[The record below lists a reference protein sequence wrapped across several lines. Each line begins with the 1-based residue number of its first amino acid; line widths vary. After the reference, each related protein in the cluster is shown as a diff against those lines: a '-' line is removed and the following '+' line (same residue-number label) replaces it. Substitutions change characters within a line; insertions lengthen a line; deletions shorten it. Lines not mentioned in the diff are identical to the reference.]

1 MEGNMKA
8 FSFDSVLLDK
18 IKTPSL
24 VAKTSFAT
32 LPQVV
37 KLVDTFKTKALKEN
51 QTFYRNILESDSEVT
66 ARKAYDQFFGTLTR
80 LNAFYTAK
88 YVDVLDENLKQ
99 LKNEGDSRLINV
111 VNDYLKD
118 FNGNDILMEREMTQF
133 VLDDEIPCSKNILTS
148 ILHFFGDNFYELSEE
163 DARKLLEIT
172 TNNQSKII
180 KRAKAEIIDADPD
193 DIEVKDLSRTPDI
206 FVGNTS
212 TVSFHKEDINKCI
225 EIVKSVRDDLEANL
239 ENARLINK
247 EYKKLL
253 NKVIQ
258 YRNSTKIRVNSDD
271 YIRKIERI
279 IISMISEIWTYH
291 LTVYAI
297 KAQYICNNYYQA
309 KGILARISMMANEE
323 FVDDTV
329 ESVAVESTKF
339 LKEEA
344 FKFTKLTDAEIL
356 MNHITDMKH
365 NDLIMDCCIKEAMI
379 LAEGVDVENRLAALH
394 EGAWDKVKEFFNK
407 IKEFVM
413 NLFDKVANWFD
424 KFFKS
429 NKEYIEKYK
438 DQIDKQT
445 AGFTTVNMPN
455 YKDGLARIQENI
467 TPQFDAVIN
476 SATGMGDKDE
486 DVDTAINN
494 FRRTLIKDYKDNDEW
509 KESCNDYFKGGKD
522 SDKDYSANEINIR
535 YLADRVLEI
544 PKIVDGLKKDKTT
557 AEQLFKSLESAIAKA
572 AAQDNQN
579 VKANANKVQ
588 TDAKGTENK
597 AIGSTTNTPSSLG
610 TGNNNAGSGPKV
622 GGGTTN
628 TAESILY
635 LYGDVFTELEIV
647 QSNTTTSNG
656 NNGSNITSAGN
667 ATIDKVK
674 DGSVGPK
681 VAAKAQKLC
690 NKIASTYSTYYQCKY
705 QMAEKIMS
713 DYMKIIKVHVSA
725 YVNANNDA
733 EKAQENS

>member
-193 DIEVKDLSRTPDI
+193 DIEVKDLSKTPDI
-206 FVGNTS
+206 FVGSTS

-225 EIVKSVRDDLEANL
+225 ETVKSVRDDLEANL
-239 ENARLINK
+239 DNARLINK

-309 KGILARISMMANEE
+309 KGVLARIAMMANQE

-329 ESVAVESTKF
+329 EAVAVESAKF

-379 LAEGVDVENRLAALH
+379 LAEGVDVENRLTALH

-413 NLFDKVANWFD
+413 NLFDKVSNWFD

-438 DQIDKQT
+438 DQISKPT

-455 YKDGLARIQENI
+455 YKEGLNRIQNPPNI
-467 TPQFDAVIN
+467 QFDAVITTATKMEEN
-476 SATGMGDKDE
+476 S
-486 DVDTAINN
+486 DVDQVINN
-494 FRRTLIKDYKDNDEW
+494 FRKGIIPDYKDTDEW
-509 KESCNDYFKGGKD
+509 KETCNEYFQGGKD
-522 SDKDYSANEINIR
+522 SDKDYSANEISVSA
-535 YLADRVLEI
+535 LAEQVLAI
-544 PKIVDGLKKDKTT
+544 PKIVENIKKDKATSDK
-557 AEQLFKSLESAIAKA
+557 LFKSLDSAINKA
-572 AAQDNQN
+572 ASQQPASTNNTQS
-579 VKANANKVQ
+579 Q
-588 TDAKGTENK
+588 TTTNT
-597 AIGSTTNTPSSLG
+597 STTNT
-610 TGNNNAGSGPKV
+610 
-622 GGGTTN
+622 TTN
-628 TAESILY
+628 TGTPSTTSGQEVNKSSAYY
-635 LYGDVFTELEIV
+635 LYGTVFSEFELDKT
-647 QSNTTTSNG
+647 NAPAPGTT
-656 NNGSNITSAGN
+656 GSNSAAITAAGN
-667 ATIDKVK
+667 KTIDNVK
-674 DGSVGPK
+674 NGGVDSKTAVN
-681 VAAKAQKLC
+681 AQKIV
-690 NKIASTYSTYYQCKY
+690 NRIASTYSTYLQCKY
-705 QMAEKIMS
+705 QTAEKIMS
-713 DYMKIIKVHVSA
+713 DYMKIIKAHVSA

>member
-88 YVDVLDENLKQ
+88 YVDVLDENIKRLN
-99 LKNEGDSRLINV
+99 NEGDSRLINV
-111 VNDYLKD
+111 VNEYLKD
-118 FNGNDILMEREMTQF
+118 FNNNDILMEREMTQF

-239 ENARLINK
+239 DNARLINK

-309 KGILARISMMANEE
+309 KGVLARISMMANEE

-329 ESVAVESTKF
+329 EAVAVESTKF

-407 IKEFVM
+407 IKTFVM
-413 NLFDKVANWFD
+413 ALFDKVSNWFD

-429 NKEYIEKYK
+429 NKDYIEKYK
-438 DQIDKQT
+438 DQIDKPT

-455 YKDGLARIQENI
+455 YKEGLNRIQAAPNINFNGVISTANGMPENA
-467 TPQFDAVIN
+467 DVDKVIN
-476 SATGMGDKDE
+476 DFRKTI
-486 DVDTAINN
+486 INE
-494 FRRTLIKDYKDNDEW
+494 YKDDDDW
-509 KESCNDYFKGGKD
+509 KETCNNYFKGGKD
-522 SDKDYSANEINIR
+522 SDKDYSANEISIR
-535 YLADRVLEI
+535 ELANQVLNI
-544 PKIVDGLKKDKTT
+544 PKIVDNLKKDKSTSD
-557 AEQLFKSLESAIAKA
+557 QMFKSLESAINKA
-572 AAQDNQN
+572 ASQQPA
-579 VKANANKVQ
+579 A
-588 TDAKGTENK
+588 
-597 AIGSTTNTPSSLG
+597 STTNTDS
-610 TGNNNAGSGPKV
+610 
-622 GGGTTN
+622 TN
-628 TAESILY
+628 TESTY
-635 LYGDVFTELEIV
+635 LYGDVFSEIEI
-647 QSNTTTSNG
+647 NKTNAPTPGAT
-656 NNGSNITSAGN
+656 GSNSSTITNSGN
-667 ATIDKVK
+667 ETIDKVK
-674 DGSVGPK
+674 NGDVDSKTV
-681 VAAKAQKLC
+681 VNAQKIV
-690 NKIASTYSTYYQCKY
+690 NRIASTYSTYLQCKY

-713 DYMKIIKVHVSA
+713 DYMKIIKAHVSA
-725 YVNANNDA
+725 YVNANNDS
-733 EKAQENS
+733 EKAQQSN

>member
-80 LNAFYTAK
+80 LNTFYTAK
-88 YVDVLDENLKQ
+88 YVDVLDDNLKR
-99 LKNEGDSRLINV
+99 LNNEGDSRLINV
-111 VNDYLKD
+111 VNEYLKD
-118 FNGNDILMEREMTQF
+118 FNNNDILMEREMTQF
-133 VLDDEIPCSKNILTS
+133 ILDDEIPCSKNILTS

-206 FVGNTS
+206 FVGET
-212 TVSFHKEDINKCI
+212 TTKSFHKECVGKCI

-239 ENARLINK
+239 DNARLINK

-309 KGILARISMMANEE
+309 KGVLARISMMANEE
-323 FVDDTV
+323 FVDDTI
-329 ESVAVESTKF
+329 EAVAVESTKF

-379 LAEGVDVENRLAALH
+379 LAEGVDVEARLTALH

-407 IKEFVM
+407 IKTFVM
-413 NLFDKVANWFD
+413 ALFDKVSNWFD

-429 NKEYIEKYK
+429 NKDYIEKYK
-438 DQIDKQT
+438 DQIDKPT

-455 YKDGLARIQENI
+455 YKEGLNRIQAAPNINFNGVISTANGMPENA
-467 TPQFDAVIN
+467 DVDKVIN
-476 SATGMGDKDE
+476 DFRKTI
-486 DVDTAINN
+486 INE
-494 FRRTLIKDYKDNDEW
+494 YKDDDDW
-509 KESCNDYFKGGKD
+509 KETCNNYFKGGKD
-522 SDKDYSANEINIR
+522 SDKDYSANEISIR
-535 YLADRVLEI
+535 ELANQVLNI
-544 PKIVDGLKKDKTT
+544 PKIVDNIKKDKSTSD
-557 AEQLFKSLESAIAKA
+557 QMFKSLESTINKA
-572 AAQDNQN
+572 ASQQPA
-579 VKANANKVQ
+579 
-588 TDAKGTENK
+588 
-597 AIGSTTNTPSSLG
+597 STPADSSNTSSTPSAPASTPAAPAAAPAQG
-610 TGNNNAGSGPKV
+610 AQHNST
-622 GGGTTN
+622 
-628 TAESILY
+628 Y
-635 LYGDVFTELEIV
+635 LYGDVFSEIEINKT
-647 QSNTTTSNG
+647 NTPAAGAT
-656 NNGSNITSAGN
+656 GSNSASITASGN
-667 ATIDKVK
+667 QTIDNVK
-674 DGSVGPK
+674 NGGVD
-681 VAAKAQKLC
+681 AKTAVNAQKIV
-690 NKIASTYSTYYQCKY
+690 NRIASTYSTYLQCKY

-713 DYMKIIKVHVSA
+713 DYMKIIKAHVSA
-725 YVNANNDA
+725 YVNANNNS
-733 EKAQENS
+733 EKAQQSN

>member
-88 YVDVLDENLKQ
+88 YVDVLDENIKRLN
-99 LKNEGDSRLINV
+99 NEGDSRLINV
-111 VNDYLKD
+111 VNEYLKD
-118 FNGNDILMEREMTQF
+118 FNNNDILMEREMTQF
-133 VLDDEIPCSKNILTS
+133 ILDDEIPCSKNILTS
-148 ILHFFGDNFYELSEE
+148 ILYFFGDNFYELSEE

-206 FVGNTS
+206 FVGET
-212 TVSFHKEDINKCI
+212 TTKSFHKECVGKCI
-225 EIVKSVRDDLEANL
+225 EIVRSVRDDLEANL
-239 ENARLINK
+239 DNARLINK

-309 KGILARISMMANEE
+309 KGVLARISMMANEE

-329 ESVAVESTKF
+329 EAVAVESTKF

-379 LAEGVDVENRLAALH
+379 LAEGVDVENRLMAVH

-407 IKEFVM
+407 IKTFVM
-413 NLFDKVANWFD
+413 NLFTKVENWFD

-438 DQIDKQT
+438 DQINKPT
-445 AGFTTVNMPN
+445 AGFTTVNMAN
-455 YKDGLARIQENI
+455 YKDGLVRIQ
-467 TPQFDAVIN
+467 TPKVPNFSAVISDN
-476 SATGMGDKDE
+476 VLNAGE
-486 DVDTAINN
+486 DNAALEKVIDDFRKTLVD
-494 FRRTLIKDYKDNDEW
+494 DYKPGDEW
-509 KESCNDYFKGGKD
+509 KEACNNFFKGGKD
-522 SDKDYSANEINIR
+522 SERDYSTNEINIVD
-535 YLADRVLEI
+535 LSNKVLEI
-544 PKIVDGLKKDKTT
+544 PKIVDGIKKDKATSD
-557 AEQLFKSLESAIAKA
+557 QLYKSLEAAINRLANAAPKTESAYLYNDNAFTEDTGA
-572 AAQDNQN
+572 VLNTTGNTAPGTTAAQSANSADITKAGNDAIKTVN
-579 VKANANKVQ
+579 DKANADKP
-588 TDAKGTENK
+588 DNK
-597 AIGSTTNTPSSLG
+597 AG
-610 TGNNNAGSGPKV
+610 
-622 GGGTTN
+622 
-628 TAESILY
+628 
-635 LYGDVFTELEIV
+635 V
-647 QSNTTTSNG
+647 Q
-656 NNGSNITSAGN
+656 
-667 ATIDKVK
+667 
-674 DGSVGPK
+674 
-681 VAAKAQKLC
+681 AQKVI
-690 NKIASTYSTYYQCKY
+690 NKMASTMSTYYQCKY

-713 DYMKIIKVHVSA
+713 DYMKIIKAHVSA
-725 YVNANNDA
+725 YVNANNNA
-733 EKAQENS
+733 EKAQQSN

>member
-37 KLVDTFKTKALKEN
+37 RLVDTFKTKALKEN

-88 YVDVLDENLKQ
+88 YVDVLDDNLKR
-99 LKNEGDSRLINV
+99 LNNEGDSRLINV
-111 VNDYLKD
+111 VNEYLKD
-118 FNGNDILMEREMTQF
+118 FNNNDILVEREMTQF
-133 VLDDEIPCSKNILTS
+133 ILDDEIPCSKNILTS

-206 FVGNTS
+206 FVGET
-212 TVSFHKEDINKCI
+212 TTRSFHKECVGKCI

-239 ENARLINK
+239 DNARLINK

-309 KGILARISMMANEE
+309 KGVLARISMMANEE

-329 ESVAVESTKF
+329 EAVAVESTKF

-379 LAEGVDVENRLAALH
+379 LAEGVDVEARLTAVH

-407 IKEFVM
+407 IKTFVM
-413 NLFDKVANWFD
+413 ALFDKVSNWFD

-429 NKEYIEKYK
+429 NKDYIEKYK
-438 DQIDKQT
+438 DQIDKPT

-455 YKDGLARIQENI
+455 YKEGLNRIQAAPNINFNGVISTANGMPENA
-467 TPQFDAVIN
+467 DVDKVIN
-476 SATGMGDKDE
+476 DFRKTI
-486 DVDTAINN
+486 INE
-494 FRRTLIKDYKDNDEW
+494 YKDDDDW
-509 KESCNDYFKGGKD
+509 KETCNNYFKGGKD
-522 SDKDYSANEINIR
+522 SDKDYSANEISIR
-535 YLADRVLEI
+535 ELANQVLNI
-544 PKIVDGLKKDKTT
+544 PKIVDNIKKDKSTSD
-557 AEQLFKSLESAIAKA
+557 QMFKSLESAINKA
-572 AAQDNQN
+572 ASQQPASTPADSSN
-579 VKANANKVQ
+579 
-588 TDAKGTENK
+588 TS
-597 AIGSTTNTPSSLG
+597 STTSTPASTPAAPAAAPAQGAQHNS
-610 TGNNNAGSGPKV
+610 T
-622 GGGTTN
+622 
-628 TAESILY
+628 Y
-635 LYGDVFTELEIV
+635 LYGDVFSEFELN
-647 QSNTTTSNG
+647 QTNAPAPGAT
-656 NNGSNITSAGN
+656 GSNSASITASGN
-667 ATIDKVK
+667 QTIDNVK
-674 DGSVGPK
+674 NGGVD
-681 VAAKAQKLC
+681 AKTAVNAQKIV
-690 NKIASTYSTYYQCKY
+690 NRIASTYSTYMQCKY

-713 DYMKIIKVHVSA
+713 DYMKIIKAHVSA
-725 YVNANNDA
+725 YVNANNDS
-733 EKAQENS
+733 EKAQQAN

>member
-88 YVDVLDENLKQ
+88 YVDVLDDNLKR
-99 LKNEGDSRLINV
+99 LNNEGDSRLIHV
-111 VNDYLKD
+111 VNEYLKD
-118 FNGNDILMEREMTQF
+118 FNNNDILMEREMTQF

-206 FVGNTS
+206 FVGET
-212 TVSFHKEDINKCI
+212 TTKSFHKECVGKCI

-239 ENARLINK
+239 DNARLINK

-309 KGILARISMMANEE
+309 KGVLARISMMANEE
-323 FVDDTV
+323 FVDDTI
-329 ESVAVESTKF
+329 EAVAVESTKF

-379 LAEGVDVENRLAALH
+379 LAEGVDVEARLTAVH

-407 IKEFVM
+407 IKTFVM
-413 NLFDKVANWFD
+413 ALFDKVSNWFD

-429 NKEYIEKYK
+429 NKDYIEKYK
-438 DQIDKQT
+438 DQIDKPT

-455 YKDGLARIQENI
+455 YKEGLNRIQAAPNINFNGVISTANGMPENA
-467 TPQFDAVIN
+467 DVDKVIN
-476 SATGMGDKDE
+476 DFRKTI
-486 DVDTAINN
+486 INE
-494 FRRTLIKDYKDNDEW
+494 YKDDDDW
-509 KESCNDYFKGGKD
+509 KETCNNYFKGGKD
-522 SDKDYSANEINIR
+522 SDKDYSANEISIR
-535 YLADRVLEI
+535 ELANQVLNI
-544 PKIVDGLKKDKTT
+544 PKIVDNIKKDKSTSD
-557 AEQLFKSLESAIAKA
+557 QMFKSLESAINKA
-572 AAQDNQN
+572 ASQQPA
-579 VKANANKVQ
+579 
-588 TDAKGTENK
+588 
-597 AIGSTTNTPSSLG
+597 STPADSSNTSSTPSAPASTPAAPAAAPAQG
-610 TGNNNAGSGPKV
+610 TQHNS
-622 GGGTTN
+622 T
-628 TAESILY
+628 Y
-635 LYGDVFTELEIV
+635 LYGDVFSEIEI
-647 QSNTTTSNG
+647 NKTNAPAAGAT
-656 NNGSNITSAGN
+656 GSNSASITASGN
-667 ATIDKVK
+667 QTIDNVK
-674 DGSVGPK
+674 NGGVD
-681 VAAKAQKLC
+681 AKTAVNAQKIV
-690 NKIASTYSTYYQCKY
+690 NRIASTYSTYMQCKY

-713 DYMKIIKVHVSA
+713 DYMKIIKAHVSA
-725 YVNANNDA
+725 YVNANNDS
-733 EKAQENS
+733 EKAQQAN

>member
-37 KLVDTFKTKALKEN
+37 RLVDTFKTKALKEN

-88 YVDVLDENLKQ
+88 YVDVLDDNLKR
-99 LKNEGDSRLINV
+99 LNNEGDSRLINV
-111 VNDYLKD
+111 VNEYLKD
-118 FNGNDILMEREMTQF
+118 FNNNDILMEREMTEF
-133 VLDDEIPCSKNILTS
+133 IFDDEIPCSKNILTS

-206 FVGNTS
+206 FVGET
-212 TVSFHKEDINKCI
+212 TTKSFHKECVGKCI

-239 ENARLINK
+239 DNARLINK

-309 KGILARISMMANEE
+309 KGVLARISMMANEE

-329 ESVAVESTKF
+329 EAVAVESTKF
-339 LKEEA
+339 LKEES

-407 IKEFVM
+407 IKTFVM
-413 NLFDKVANWFD
+413 NLFDKVSNWFD

-438 DQIDKQT
+438 DQISKPT

-455 YKDGLARIQENI
+455 YKEGLNRIQTPPNI
-467 TPQFDAVIN
+467 QFDAVIN
-476 SATGMGDKDE
+476 TATKME
-486 DVDTAINN
+486 ENSDVDQVINN
-494 FRRTLIKDYKDNDEW
+494 FRKGIISDYKDTDEW
-509 KESCNDYFKGGKD
+509 KETCNDYFQGGKD
-522 SDKDYSANEINIR
+522 SDKDYSANEISVSA
-535 YLADRVLEI
+535 LAEQVLAI
-544 PKIVDGLKKDKTT
+544 PKIVDNIKKDKATSDK
-557 AEQLFKSLESAIAKA
+557 LFKSLDSAINKA
-572 AAQDNQN
+572 ASQQPASTNNTQSQ
-579 VKANANKVQ
+579 A
-588 TDAKGTENK
+588 AKPATTTP
-597 AIGSTTNTPSSLG
+597 ATTNTG
-610 TGNNNAGSGPKV
+610 TPAQPAAGQEVNKNS
-622 GGGTTN
+622 
-628 TAESILY
+628 AYY
-635 LYGDVFTELEIV
+635 LYGTVFSEFELDKTGAPAPG
-647 QSNTTTSNG
+647 TT
-656 NNGSNITSAGN
+656 GSNSAAITAAGN
-667 ATIDKVK
+667 KTIDNVK
-674 DGSVGPK
+674 NGGVDSKTAVN
-681 VAAKAQKLC
+681 AQKIV
-690 NKIASTYSTYYQCKY
+690 NRIASTYSTYLQCKY
-705 QMAEKIMS
+705 QTAEKIMS
-713 DYMKIIKVHVSA
+713 DYMKIIKAHVSA

>member
-206 FVGNTS
+206 FVGET
-212 TVSFHKEDINKCI
+212 TTKSFHKECVGKCI

-239 ENARLINK
+239 DNARLINK

-297 KAQYICNNYYQA
+297 KAQYICNNYNQA
-309 KGILARISMMANEE
+309 KGVLARISMMANEE

-329 ESVAVESTKF
+329 EAVAVESTKF

-379 LAEGVDVENRLAALH
+379 LAEGVDVEARLTAVH

-407 IKEFVM
+407 IKTFVM
-413 NLFDKVANWFD
+413 NLFTKVENWFD

-429 NKEYIEKYK
+429 NKDYIEKYK
-438 DQIDKQT
+438 DQINKPT
-445 AGFTTVNMPN
+445 AGFTTVNMAN
-455 YKDGLARIQENI
+455 YKDGLVRIQ
-467 TPQFDAVIN
+467 TPKVPNFNAVISDN
-476 SATGMGDKDE
+476 VMNAGE
-486 DVDTAINN
+486 DNAALEKVIDDFRKTLVD
-494 FRRTLIKDYKDNDEW
+494 DYKPGDEW
-509 KESCNDYFKGGKD
+509 KEACNNFFKGGKD
-522 SDKDYSANEINIR
+522 SERDYSTNEINIVD
-535 YLADRVLEI
+535 LSNKVLEI
-544 PKIVDGLKKDKTT
+544 PKIVDGIKKDKATSD
-557 AEQLFKSLESAIAKA
+557 QLYKSLEAAINRLANATPKTESVYLYNENA
-572 AAQDNQN
+572 FTEDTGAVINNTGSTAPGTTAAQSTNSADITKAGNDTIKTVN
-579 VKANANKVQ
+579 DKANADKP
-588 TDAKGTENK
+588 DNK
-597 AIGSTTNTPSSLG
+597 AG
-610 TGNNNAGSGPKV
+610 
-622 GGGTTN
+622 
-628 TAESILY
+628 
-635 LYGDVFTELEIV
+635 V
-647 QSNTTTSNG
+647 Q
-656 NNGSNITSAGN
+656 
-667 ATIDKVK
+667 
-674 DGSVGPK
+674 
-681 VAAKAQKLC
+681 AQKVI
-690 NKIASTYSTYYQCKY
+690 NKMASTISTYYQCKY

-713 DYMKIIKVHVSA
+713 DYMKIIKAHVSA
-725 YVNANNDA
+725 YVNANNNS
-733 EKAQENS
+733 EKAQQSN

>member
-80 LNAFYTAK
+80 LNAFYSTK
-88 YVDVLDENLKQ
+88 YVDVLDENIKRLN
-99 LKNEGDSRLINV
+99 NEGDSRLINV
-111 VNDYLKD
+111 VNEYLKD
-118 FNGNDILMEREMTQF
+118 FNNNDILMEREMTQF

-206 FVGNTS
+206 FVGET
-212 TVSFHKEDINKCI
+212 TTKSFHKECVGKCI
-225 EIVKSVRDDLEANL
+225 EIVKSVRDDLETNL
-239 ENARLINK
+239 DNARLINK

-309 KGILARISMMANEE
+309 KGVLARISMMANEE
-323 FVDDTV
+323 FVDDTI
-329 ESVAVESTKF
+329 EAVAVESTKF

-379 LAEGVDVENRLAALH
+379 LAEGVDVENRLAAVH

-407 IKEFVM
+407 IKTFVM
-413 NLFDKVANWFD
+413 ALFDKVSNWFD

-429 NKEYIEKYK
+429 NKDYIEKYK
-438 DQIDKQT
+438 DQIDKPT

-455 YKDGLARIQENI
+455 YKEGLNRIQAAPNINFNGVISTANGMPENA
-467 TPQFDAVIN
+467 DVDKVIN
-476 SATGMGDKDE
+476 DFRKTI
-486 DVDTAINN
+486 INE
-494 FRRTLIKDYKDNDEW
+494 YKDDDDW
-509 KESCNDYFKGGKD
+509 KETCNNYFKGGKD
-522 SDKDYSANEINIR
+522 SDKDYSANEISIR
-535 YLADRVLEI
+535 ELANQVLNI
-544 PKIVDGLKKDKTT
+544 PKIVDNLKKDKSTSD
-557 AEQLFKSLESAIAKA
+557 QMFKSLESAINKA
-572 AAQDNQN
+572 ASQQPA
-579 VKANANKVQ
+579 
-588 TDAKGTENK
+588 
-597 AIGSTTNTPSSLG
+597 STPADSSNTSSTPSAPASTPAAPAAAPAQG
-610 TGNNNAGSGPKV
+610 AQHNST
-622 GGGTTN
+622 
-628 TAESILY
+628 Y
-635 LYGDVFTELEIV
+635 LYGDVFSEIEI
-647 QSNTTTSNG
+647 NKTNAPAAGAT
-656 NNGSNITSAGN
+656 GSNSASITASGN
-667 ATIDKVK
+667 QTIDNVK
-674 DGSVGPK
+674 NGGVD
-681 VAAKAQKLC
+681 AKTAVNAQKIV
-690 NKIASTYSTYYQCKY
+690 NRIASTYSTYLQCKY

-713 DYMKIIKVHVSA
+713 DYMKIIKAHVSA
-725 YVNANNDA
+725 YVNANNDS
-733 EKAQENS
+733 EKAQQSN

>member
-8 FSFDSVLLDK
+8 FSFDSILLDK

-88 YVDVLDENLKQ
+88 YVDVLDDNLKR
-99 LKNEGDSRLINV
+99 LNNEGDSRLINV
-111 VNDYLKD
+111 VNEYLKD
-118 FNGNDILMEREMTQF
+118 FNNNDILMEREMTQF
-133 VLDDEIPCSKNILTS
+133 KLDDEIPCSKNILTS

-206 FVGNTS
+206 FVGET
-212 TVSFHKEDINKCI
+212 TTRSFHKECVGKCI

-239 ENARLINK
+239 DNARLINK

-309 KGILARISMMANEE
+309 KGVLARISMMANEE

-329 ESVAVESTKF
+329 EAVAVESTKF
-339 LKEEA
+339 LKEES

-407 IKEFVM
+407 IKTFVM
-413 NLFDKVANWFD
+413 NLFTKVENWFD

-438 DQIDKQT
+438 DQINKPT
-445 AGFTTVNMPN
+445 AGFTTVNMAN
-455 YKDGLARIQENI
+455 YKDGLVRIQ
-467 TPQFDAVIN
+467 TPKVPNFSAVISDN
-476 SATGMGDKDE
+476 VLNAGE
-486 DVDTAINN
+486 DNAALEKVIDDFRKTLVD
-494 FRRTLIKDYKDNDEW
+494 DYKPGDEW
-509 KESCNDYFKGGKD
+509 KEACNNFFKGGKD
-522 SDKDYSANEINIR
+522 SERDYSTNEINIVD
-535 YLADRVLEI
+535 LSNKVLEI
-544 PKIVDGLKKDKTT
+544 PKIVDGIKKDKATSD
-557 AEQLFKSLESAIAKA
+557 QLYKSLEAAINRLANAAPKTESAYLYNDNAFTEDTGA
-572 AAQDNQN
+572 VLNTTGNTAPGTTAAQSANSADITKAGNDAIKTVN
-579 VKANANKVQ
+579 DKANADKP
-588 TDAKGTENK
+588 DNK
-597 AIGSTTNTPSSLG
+597 AG
-610 TGNNNAGSGPKV
+610 
-622 GGGTTN
+622 
-628 TAESILY
+628 
-635 LYGDVFTELEIV
+635 V
-647 QSNTTTSNG
+647 Q
-656 NNGSNITSAGN
+656 
-667 ATIDKVK
+667 
-674 DGSVGPK
+674 
-681 VAAKAQKLC
+681 AQKVI
-690 NKIASTYSTYYQCKY
+690 NKMASTMSTYYQCKY

-713 DYMKIIKVHVSA
+713 DYMKIIKAHVSA
-725 YVNANNDA
+725 YVNANNDS
-733 EKAQENS
+733 EKAQQAN

>member
-88 YVDVLDENLKQ
+88 YVDVLDDNLKR
-99 LKNEGDSRLINV
+99 LNNEGDSRLINV
-111 VNDYLKD
+111 VNEYLKD
-118 FNGNDILMEREMTQF
+118 FNNNDILMEREMTQF

-206 FVGNTS
+206 FVGET
-212 TVSFHKEDINKCI
+212 TTKSFHKEDINKCI

-239 ENARLINK
+239 DNARLINK

-309 KGILARISMMANEE
+309 KGVLARISMMANEE

-329 ESVAVESTKF
+329 EAVAVESTKF

-379 LAEGVDVENRLAALH
+379 LAEGVDVEARLTAVH

-407 IKEFVM
+407 IKTFVM
-413 NLFDKVANWFD
+413 ALFDKVSNWFD

-429 NKEYIEKYK
+429 NKDYIEKYK
-438 DQIDKQT
+438 DQIDKPT

-455 YKDGLARIQENI
+455 YKEGLNRIQAAPNINFNGVISTANGMPENA
-467 TPQFDAVIN
+467 DVDKVIN
-476 SATGMGDKDE
+476 DFRKTI
-486 DVDTAINN
+486 INE
-494 FRRTLIKDYKDNDEW
+494 YKDDDDW
-509 KESCNDYFKGGKD
+509 KETCNNYFKGGKD
-522 SDKDYSANEINIR
+522 SDKDYSANEISIR
-535 YLADRVLEI
+535 ELANQVLNI
-544 PKIVDGLKKDKTT
+544 PKIVDNLKKDKSTSD
-557 AEQLFKSLESAIAKA
+557 QMFKSLESAINKA
-572 AAQDNQN
+572 ASQQPASTP
-579 VKANANKVQ
+579 
-588 TDAKGTENK
+588 TDSSNTN
-597 AIGSTTNTPSSLG
+597 STTSTPATPAAAPAQG
-610 TGNNNAGSGPKV
+610 TQHNS
-622 GGGTTN
+622 T
-628 TAESILY
+628 Y
-635 LYGDVFTELEIV
+635 LYGDVFSEIEI
-647 QSNTTTSNG
+647 NKTNAPAAGAT
-656 NNGSNITSAGN
+656 GSNSASITASGN
-667 ATIDKVK
+667 QTIDNVK
-674 DGSVGPK
+674 NGGVDSKTAVN
-681 VAAKAQKLC
+681 AQKIV
-690 NKIASTYSTYYQCKY
+690 NRIASTYSTYLQCKY

-713 DYMKIIKVHVSA
+713 DYMKIIKAHVSA
-725 YVNANNDA
+725 YVNANNDS
-733 EKAQENS
+733 EKAQQSN

>member
-8 FSFDSVLLDK
+8 FSFDSILLDK

-37 KLVDTFKTKALKEN
+37 RLVDTFKTKALKEN

-88 YVDVLDENLKQ
+88 YVDVLDDNLKR
-99 LKNEGDSRLINV
+99 LNNEGDSRLINV
-111 VNDYLKD
+111 VNEYLKD
-118 FNGNDILMEREMTQF
+118 FNNNDILMEREMTQF
-133 VLDDEIPCSKNILTS
+133 KLDDEIPCSKNILTS

-206 FVGNTS
+206 FVGET
-212 TVSFHKEDINKCI
+212 TTRSFHKECVGKCI

-239 ENARLINK
+239 DNARLINK

-309 KGILARISMMANEE
+309 KGVLARISMMANEE

-329 ESVAVESTKF
+329 EAVAVESTKF

-344 FKFTKLTDAEIL
+344 FKFTKLTDAEVL

-407 IKEFVM
+407 IKTFVM
-413 NLFDKVANWFD
+413 NLFTKVENWFD

-438 DQIDKQT
+438 DQINKPT
-445 AGFTTVNMPN
+445 AGFTTVNMAN
-455 YKDGLARIQENI
+455 YKDGLVRIQ
-467 TPQFDAVIN
+467 TPKVPNFSAVISDN
-476 SATGMGDKDE
+476 VLNAGE
-486 DVDTAINN
+486 DNAALEKVIDDFRKTLVD
-494 FRRTLIKDYKDNDEW
+494 DYKPGDEW
-509 KESCNDYFKGGKD
+509 KEACNNFFKGGKD
-522 SDKDYSANEINIR
+522 SERDYSTNEINIVD
-535 YLADRVLEI
+535 LSNKVLEI
-544 PKIVDGLKKDKTT
+544 PKIVDGIKKDKATSD
-557 AEQLFKSLESAIAKA
+557 QLYKSLEAAINRLANAAPKTESAYLYNDNAFTEDTGA
-572 AAQDNQN
+572 VLNTTGNTAPGTTAAQSANSADITKAGNDAIKTVN
-579 VKANANKVQ
+579 DKANADKP
-588 TDAKGTENK
+588 DNK
-597 AIGSTTNTPSSLG
+597 AG
-610 TGNNNAGSGPKV
+610 
-622 GGGTTN
+622 
-628 TAESILY
+628 
-635 LYGDVFTELEIV
+635 V
-647 QSNTTTSNG
+647 Q
-656 NNGSNITSAGN
+656 
-667 ATIDKVK
+667 
-674 DGSVGPK
+674 
-681 VAAKAQKLC
+681 AQKVI
-690 NKIASTYSTYYQCKY
+690 NKMASTMSTYYQCKY

-713 DYMKIIKVHVSA
+713 DYMKIIKAHVSA
-725 YVNANNDA
+725 YVNANNNA

>member
-18 IKTPSL
+18 INTPSL

-51 QTFYRNILESDSEVT
+51 QTFYRNILESET
-66 ARKAYDQFFGTLTR
+66 ELAARNAYDQFFGTLTR

-88 YVDVLDENLKQ
+88 YVDVLDNNIKR
-99 LKNEGDSRLINV
+99 LKNEGDSRLISV
-111 VNDYLKD
+111 VNEYLKD
-118 FNGNDILMEREMTQF
+118 FNNNDILMEAEVTRF
-133 VLDDEIPCSKNILTS
+133 ILDDEIPCSKNILTS

-193 DIEVKDLSRTPDI
+193 DIEVKDLSSLPNI
-206 FVGNTS
+206 FVGET
-212 TVSFHKEDINKCI
+212 TTKSFHKECIGKCI
-225 EIVKSVRDDLEANL
+225 ETVKSVRDDLEANL
-239 ENARLINK
+239 DNARLINK

-258 YRNSTKIRVNSDD
+258 YRNSTKIRINSDD

-309 KGILARISMMANEE
+309 KSFLARIAGMANEE
-323 FVDDTV
+323 FIDDRI
-329 ESVAVESTKF
+329 ESVAVESAKF
-339 LKEEA
+339 LKEQEA
-344 FKFTKLTDAEIL
+344 FKFSKLTDAEIL

-379 LAEGVDVENRLAALH
+379 LAEGVDVENRLQAVH

-407 IKEFVM
+407 IKTFVM
-413 NLFDKVANWFD
+413 NLFDKVSNWFD

-429 NKEYIEKYK
+429 NKDYIEKYK
-438 DQIDKQT
+438 DQIDKPT

-455 YKDGLARIQENI
+455 YKEGLNRIQAAPNI
-467 TPQFDAVIN
+467 NFNGVIN
-476 SATGMGDKDE
+476 TASGMAEND
-486 DVDTAINN
+486 DVDKIIND
-494 FRRTLIKDYKDNDEW
+494 FRRTIINEYKDNDDW
-509 KESCNDYFKGGKD
+509 KETCNDYFKGGKD
-522 SDKDYSANEINIR
+522 SDKDYSANEISIR
-535 YLADRVLEI
+535 ELANQVLNI
-544 PKIVDGLKKDKTT
+544 PKIIDNLKKDKSTSD
-557 AEQLFKSLESAIAKA
+557 QMFKSLESAINKA
-572 AAQDNQN
+572 ASQQPAATNN
-579 VKANANKVQ
+579 
-588 TDAKGTENK
+588 TDSGNTSNT
-597 AIGSTTNTPSSLG
+597 GSNTPAAPAASPA
-610 TGNNNAGSGPKV
+610 GNP
-622 GGGTTN
+622 
-628 TAESILY
+628 AESTY
-635 LYGDVFTELEIV
+635 LYGDVFSEIEI
-647 QSNTTTSNG
+647 NKTNAPTPGAT
-656 NNGSNITSAGN
+656 GSNSSTITTAGN
-667 ATIDKVK
+667 ETIDKVK
-674 DGSVGPK
+674 NGGVDSKTAVN
-681 VAAKAQKLC
+681 AQKIV
-690 NKIASTYSTYYQCKY
+690 NRIASTYSTYLQCKY

-713 DYMKIIKVHVSA
+713 DYMKIIKAHVSA
-725 YVNANNDA
+725 YVNANNNS
-733 EKAQENS
+733 EKAQQS

>member
-8 FSFDSVLLDK
+8 FSFDSILLDK

-24 VAKTSFAT
+24 VAKTSFAN

-88 YVDVLDENLKQ
+88 YVDVLDDNLKR
-99 LKNEGDSRLINV
+99 LNNEGDSRLINV
-111 VNDYLKD
+111 VNEYLKD
-118 FNGNDILMEREMTQF
+118 FNNNDILMEREMTQF
-133 VLDDEIPCSKNILTS
+133 ILDDEIPCSKNILTS
-148 ILHFFGDNFYELSEE
+148 ILHFFGDNVYELSEE

-206 FVGNTS
+206 FVGDT
-212 TVSFHKEDINKCI
+212 TTKSFHKECVGKCI

-239 ENARLINK
+239 DNARLINK

-309 KGILARISMMANEE
+309 KGVLARISMMANEE

-329 ESVAVESTKF
+329 EAVAVESTKF

-344 FKFTKLTDAEIL
+344 FKFTKLTDAEVL

-407 IKEFVM
+407 IKTFVM
-413 NLFDKVANWFD
+413 ALFDKVSNWFD

-429 NKEYIEKYK
+429 NKDYIEKYK
-438 DQIDKQT
+438 DQIDKPT

-455 YKDGLARIQENI
+455 YKEGLNRIQAAPNI
-467 TPQFDAVIN
+467 NFNGVIN
-476 SATGMGDKDE
+476 TASGMAE
-486 DVDTAINN
+486 NADVDKVIND
-494 FRRTLIKDYKDNDEW
+494 FRKTIINEYKDDDDW
-509 KESCNDYFKGGKD
+509 KETCNNYFKGGKD
-522 SDKDYSANEINIR
+522 SDKDYSANEISIR
-535 YLADRVLEI
+535 ELANQVLNI
-544 PKIVDGLKKDKTT
+544 PKIVDNLKKDKSTSD
-557 AEQLFKSLESAIAKA
+557 QMFKSLESAINKA
-572 AAQDNQN
+572 ASQQPASTPADSSN
-579 VKANANKVQ
+579 
-588 TDAKGTENK
+588 TS
-597 AIGSTTNTPSSLG
+597 STTSTPASTPAAPAAAPAQGAQHNS
-610 TGNNNAGSGPKV
+610 T
-622 GGGTTN
+622 
-628 TAESILY
+628 Y
-635 LYGDVFTELEIV
+635 LYGDVFSEIEI
-647 QSNTTTSNG
+647 NKTNAPAAGAT
-656 NNGSNITSAGN
+656 GSNSASITASGN
-667 ATIDKVK
+667 QTIDNVK
-674 DGSVGPK
+674 NGGVDSKTAVN
-681 VAAKAQKLC
+681 AQKIV
-690 NKIASTYSTYYQCKY
+690 NRIASTYSTYMQCKY

-713 DYMKIIKVHVSA
+713 DYMKIIKAHVSA
-725 YVNANNDA
+725 YVNANNDS
-733 EKAQENS
+733 EKAQQAN

>member
-37 KLVDTFKTKALKEN
+37 RLVDTFKTKALKEN

-88 YVDVLDENLKQ
+88 YVDVLDDNLKR
-99 LKNEGDSRLINV
+99 LNNEGDSRLINV
-111 VNDYLKD
+111 VNEYLKD

-148 ILHFFGDNFYELSEE
+148 ILYFFGDNFYELSEE

-239 ENARLINK
+239 DNARLINK

-297 KAQYICNNYYQA
+297 KAQYICNNYNQA
-309 KGILARISMMANEE
+309 KGVLARISMMANEE

-329 ESVAVESTKF
+329 EAVAVESTKF
-339 LKEEA
+339 LKEES

-407 IKEFVM
+407 IKTFVM
-413 NLFDKVANWFD
+413 NLFDKVSNWFD

-438 DQIDKQT
+438 DQISKPT

-455 YKDGLARIQENI
+455 YKEGLNRIQTPPNI
-467 TPQFDAVIN
+467 QFDAVIN
-476 SATGMGDKDE
+476 TATKME
-486 DVDTAINN
+486 ENSDVDQVINN
-494 FRRTLIKDYKDNDEW
+494 FRKGIISDYKDTDEW
-509 KESCNDYFKGGKD
+509 KETCNDYFQGGKD
-522 SDKDYSANEINIR
+522 SDKDYSANEISVSA
-535 YLADRVLEI
+535 LAEQVLAI
-544 PKIVDGLKKDKTT
+544 PKIVDNIKKDKATSDK
-557 AEQLFKSLESAIAKA
+557 LFKSLDSAINKA
-572 AAQDNQN
+572 ASQQPA
-579 VKANANKVQ
+579 A
-588 TDAKGTENK
+588 
-597 AIGSTTNTPSSLG
+597 STTNTDS
-610 TGNNNAGSGPKV
+610 TNAGSNTPAASPDGKV
-622 GGGTTN
+622 
-628 TAESILY
+628 ESTY
-635 LYGDVFTELEIV
+635 LYGDVFSEFELN
-647 QSNTTTSNG
+647 QTNAPAPGTT
-656 NNGSNITSAGN
+656 GSNSAAITAAGN
-667 ATIDKVK
+667 KTIDNVK
-674 DGSVGPK
+674 NGGVDSKTAVN
-681 VAAKAQKLC
+681 AQKIV
-690 NKIASTYSTYYQCKY
+690 NRIASTYSTYLQCKY
-705 QMAEKIMS
+705 QTAEKIMS
-713 DYMKIIKVHVSA
+713 DYMKIIKAHVSA

>member
-88 YVDVLDENLKQ
+88 YVDVLDDNLKR
-99 LKNEGDSRLINV
+99 LNNEGDSRLINV
-111 VNDYLKD
+111 VNEYLKD
-118 FNGNDILMEREMTQF
+118 FNNNDILMEREMTQF
-133 VLDDEIPCSKNILTS
+133 ILDDEIPCSKNILTS

-206 FVGNTS
+206 FVGET
-212 TVSFHKEDINKCI
+212 TTKSFHKECVGKCI

-239 ENARLINK
+239 DNARLINK

-309 KGILARISMMANEE
+309 KGVLARISMMANEE

-329 ESVAVESTKF
+329 EAVAVESTKF

-379 LAEGVDVENRLAALH
+379 LAEGVDVETRLTAVH

-407 IKEFVM
+407 IKTFVM
-413 NLFDKVANWFD
+413 NLFTKVENWFD

-429 NKEYIEKYK
+429 NKDYIEKYK
-438 DQIDKQT
+438 DQINKPT
-445 AGFTTVNMPN
+445 AGFTTVNMAN
-455 YKDGLARIQENI
+455 YKDGLVRIQ
-467 TPQFDAVIN
+467 TPKVPNFNAVISDN
-476 SATGMGDKDE
+476 VMNAGE
-486 DVDTAINN
+486 DNAALEKVIDDFRKTLVD
-494 FRRTLIKDYKDNDEW
+494 DYKPGDEW
-509 KESCNDYFKGGKD
+509 KEACNNFFKGGKD
-522 SDKDYSANEINIR
+522 SERDYSTNEINIVD
-535 YLADRVLEI
+535 LSNKVLEI
-544 PKIVDGLKKDKTT
+544 PKIVDGIKKDKATSD
-557 AEQLFKSLESAIAKA
+557 QLYKSLEAAINRLANATPKTESVYLYNENVFTEDTGA
-572 AAQDNQN
+572 VINNTGSTAPGTTAAQSANSADITKAGNDTIKTVN
-579 VKANANKVQ
+579 DKANADKP
-588 TDAKGTENK
+588 DNK
-597 AIGSTTNTPSSLG
+597 AG
-610 TGNNNAGSGPKV
+610 
-622 GGGTTN
+622 
-628 TAESILY
+628 
-635 LYGDVFTELEIV
+635 V
-647 QSNTTTSNG
+647 Q
-656 NNGSNITSAGN
+656 
-667 ATIDKVK
+667 
-674 DGSVGPK
+674 
-681 VAAKAQKLC
+681 AQKVI
-690 NKIASTYSTYYQCKY
+690 NKMASTMSTYYQCKY

-713 DYMKIIKVHVSA
+713 DYMKIIKAHVSA
-725 YVNANNDA
+725 YVNANNDS
-733 EKAQENS
+733 EKAQQSN

>member
-37 KLVDTFKTKALKEN
+37 RLVDTFKTKALKEN

-111 VNDYLKD
+111 VNEYLKD

-239 ENARLINK
+239 DNARLINK

-297 KAQYICNNYYQA
+297 KAQYICNNYNQA
-309 KGILARISMMANEE
+309 KGVLARISMMANEE

-329 ESVAVESTKF
+329 EAVAVESTKF

-407 IKEFVM
+407 IKTFVM
-413 NLFDKVANWFD
+413 NLFDKVSNWFD

-438 DQIDKQT
+438 DQIDKPT
-445 AGFTTVNMPN
+445 AGFTTVNMPD
-455 YKDGLARIQENI
+455 YAKGLERIMKPTTVQFSAVFGKEISTDKENDDI
-467 TPQFDAVIN
+467 EAAVNTFRKSLLPDDAN
-476 SATGMGDKDE
+476 AYDPAK
-486 DVDTAINN
+486 N
-494 FRRTLIKDYKDNDEW
+494 EW
-509 KESCNDYFKGGKD
+509 KEACNNYFTGGEN
-522 SDKDYSANEINIR
+522 SEKDYSPQDLNMR
-535 YLADRVLEI
+535 TLADRILKI
-544 PKIVDGLKKDKTT
+544 PNLVENLKRDKTAT
-557 AEQLFKSLESAIAKA
+557 ENGFKALESAINK
-572 AAQDNQN
+572 QVSTLNN
-579 VKANANKVQ
+579 PPPANETKQ
-588 TDAKGTENK
+588 EN
-597 AIGSTTNTPSSLG
+597 T
-610 TGNNNAGSGPKV
+610 
-622 GGGTTN
+622 
-628 TAESILY
+628 Y
-635 LYGDVFTELEIV
+635 LYGDVFAEGPGMTMDTNNAA
-647 QSNTTTSNG
+647 SPASPATSTTTT
-656 NNGSNITSAGN
+656 NGSIADASNSAK
-667 ATIDKVK
+667 ATAATQDKK
-674 DGSVGPK
+674 G
-681 VAAKAQKLC
+681 ATNAQKLV
-690 NKIASTYSTYYQCKY
+690 NKFASTVSTYYQCKY

-713 DYMKIIKVHVSA
+713 DYMKIIKAHVSA
-725 YVNANNDA
+725 YVNANNDS

>member
-8 FSFDSVLLDK
+8 FSFDSVLLNK
-18 IKTPSL
+18 INTPSL

-37 KLVDTFKTKALKEN
+37 RLVDTFKTKALKEN

-88 YVDVLDENLKQ
+88 YVDVLDDNLKR
-99 LKNEGDSRLINV
+99 LNNEGDSRLINV
-111 VNDYLKD
+111 VNEYLKD
-118 FNGNDILMEREMTQF
+118 FNNNDILMEREITQF
-133 VLDDEIPCSKNILTS
+133 ILDDEIPCSKNILTS

-206 FVGNTS
+206 FVGET
-212 TVSFHKEDINKCI
+212 TTKSFHKECVGKCI

-239 ENARLINK
+239 DNARLINK

-309 KGILARISMMANEE
+309 KGVLARISMMANEE

-329 ESVAVESTKF
+329 EAVAVESTKF

-407 IKEFVM
+407 IKTFVM
-413 NLFDKVANWFD
+413 ALFDKVSNWFD

-429 NKEYIEKYK
+429 NKDYIEKYK
-438 DQIDKQT
+438 DQIDKPT

-455 YKDGLARIQENI
+455 YKEGLNRIQAAPNI
-467 TPQFDAVIN
+467 NFNGVIN
-476 SATGMGDKDE
+476 TASGMAE
-486 DVDTAINN
+486 NADVDKVIND
-494 FRRTLIKDYKDNDEW
+494 FRKTIINEYKDDDDW
-509 KESCNDYFKGGKD
+509 KETCNNYFKGGKD
-522 SDKDYSANEINIR
+522 SDKDYSANEISIR
-535 YLADRVLEI
+535 ELANQVLNI
-544 PKIVDGLKKDKTT
+544 PKIVDNLKKDKSTSD
-557 AEQLFKSLESAIAKA
+557 QMFKSLESAINKA
-572 AAQDNQN
+572 ASQQPASTPADSSN
-579 VKANANKVQ
+579 
-588 TDAKGTENK
+588 TS
-597 AIGSTTNTPSSLG
+597 STTSTPASTPAAPAAAPAQG
-610 TGNNNAGSGPKV
+610 TQHNS
-622 GGGTTN
+622 T
-628 TAESILY
+628 Y
-635 LYGDVFTELEIV
+635 LYGDVFSEIEI
-647 QSNTTTSNG
+647 NKTNAPAAGAT
-656 NNGSNITSAGN
+656 GSNSASITASGN
-667 ATIDKVK
+667 QTIDNVK
-674 DGSVGPK
+674 NGGVDSKTAVN
-681 VAAKAQKLC
+681 AQKIA
-690 NKIASTYSTYYQCKY
+690 NRIASTYSTYLQCKY

-713 DYMKIIKVHVSA
+713 DYMKIIKAHVSA
-725 YVNANNDA
+725 YVNANNDS
-733 EKAQENS
+733 EKAQQSN

>member
-88 YVDVLDENLKQ
+88 YVDVLDDNLKR
-99 LKNEGDSRLINV
+99 LNNEGDSRLINV
-111 VNDYLKD
+111 VNEYLKD
-118 FNGNDILMEREMTQF
+118 FNNNDILMEREMTQF

-206 FVGNTS
+206 FVGET
-212 TVSFHKEDINKCI
+212 TTKSFHKECVGKCI

-239 ENARLINK
+239 DNARLINK

-309 KGILARISMMANEE
+309 KGVLARISMMANEE

-329 ESVAVESTKF
+329 EAVAVESTKF
-339 LKEEA
+339 LKEES

-365 NDLIMDCCIKEAMI
+365 NDLIMDCCIKEAII

-407 IKEFVM
+407 IKTFVM
-413 NLFDKVANWFD
+413 NLFDKVSNWFD

-438 DQIDKQT
+438 DQIDKPT
-445 AGFTTVNMPN
+445 AGFTTVNMPD
-455 YKDGLARIQENI
+455 YAKGLERIMKPTTVQFSAVFGKEISTDKENDDI
-467 TPQFDAVIN
+467 EAAVNTFRKSLLPDDAN
-476 SATGMGDKDE
+476 AYDPAK
-486 DVDTAINN
+486 N
-494 FRRTLIKDYKDNDEW
+494 EW
-509 KESCNDYFKGGKD
+509 KEACNNYFTGGEN
-522 SDKDYSANEINIR
+522 SEKDYSPQDLNMR
-535 YLADRVLEI
+535 TLADRILKI
-544 PKIVDGLKKDKTT
+544 PNLVENLKRDKTAT
-557 AEQLFKSLESAIAKA
+557 ENGFKALESAINK
-572 AAQDNQN
+572 QVSTLNN
-579 VKANANKVQ
+579 PPPANETKQ
-588 TDAKGTENK
+588 EN
-597 AIGSTTNTPSSLG
+597 T
-610 TGNNNAGSGPKV
+610 
-622 GGGTTN
+622 
-628 TAESILY
+628 Y
-635 LYGDVFTELEIV
+635 LYGDVFAEGPGMTMDTNNAASPASPATSTI
-647 QSNTTTSNG
+647 TT
-656 NNGSNITSAGN
+656 NGSIADASNSAK
-667 ATIDKVK
+667 ATAATQDKK
-674 DGSVGPK
+674 G
-681 VAAKAQKLC
+681 ATNAQKLV
-690 NKIASTYSTYYQCKY
+690 NKFASTVSTYYQCKY

-713 DYMKIIKVHVSA
+713 DYMKIIKAHVSA

>member
-51 QTFYRNILESDSEVT
+51 QTFYRNVLESDSEVT

-88 YVDVLDENLKQ
+88 YVDVLDENIKRLN
-99 LKNEGDSRLINV
+99 NEGDSRLINV
-111 VNDYLKD
+111 VNEYLKD

-206 FVGNTS
+206 FVGET
-212 TVSFHKEDINKCI
+212 TTKSFYKECVGKCI

-239 ENARLINK
+239 DNARLINK

-309 KGILARISMMANEE
+309 KGVLARISMMANEE

-329 ESVAVESTKF
+329 EAVAVESTKF

-379 LAEGVDVENRLAALH
+379 LAEGVDVEARLTAVH

-407 IKEFVM
+407 IKTFVM
-413 NLFDKVANWFD
+413 ALFDKVSNWFD

-429 NKEYIEKYK
+429 NKDYIEKYK
-438 DQIDKQT
+438 DQIDKPT

-455 YKDGLARIQENI
+455 YKEGLNRIQAAPNI
-467 TPQFDAVIN
+467 NFSGVIN
-476 SATGMGDKDE
+476 TASGMAE
-486 DVDTAINN
+486 NADVDKVIND
-494 FRRTLIKDYKDNDEW
+494 FRKTIINEYKDDDDW
-509 KESCNDYFKGGKD
+509 KETCNNYFKGGKD
-522 SDKDYSANEINIR
+522 SDKDYSANEISIR
-535 YLADRVLEI
+535 ELANQVLNI
-544 PKIVDGLKKDKTT
+544 PKIVDNLKKDKSTSD
-557 AEQLFKSLESAIAKA
+557 QMFKSLESAINKA
-572 AAQDNQN
+572 ASQQPVSTPADSSN
-579 VKANANKVQ
+579 
-588 TDAKGTENK
+588 TS
-597 AIGSTTNTPSSLG
+597 STTSTPASTPAAPAAAPAQG
-610 TGNNNAGSGPKV
+610 TQHNS
-622 GGGTTN
+622 T
-628 TAESILY
+628 Y
-635 LYGDVFTELEIV
+635 LYGDVFSEIEI
-647 QSNTTTSNG
+647 NKTNAPAAGAT
-656 NNGSNITSAGN
+656 GSNSASITASGN
-667 ATIDKVK
+667 QTIDNVK
-674 DGSVGPK
+674 NGGVDSKTAVN
-681 VAAKAQKLC
+681 AQKIV
-690 NKIASTYSTYYQCKY
+690 NRIASTYSTYLQCKY

-713 DYMKIIKVHVSA
+713 DYMKIIKAHVSA
-725 YVNANNDA
+725 YVNANNDS
-733 EKAQENS
+733 EKAQQSN

>member
-88 YVDVLDENLKQ
+88 YVDVLDDNLKR
-99 LKNEGDSRLINV
+99 LNNEGDSRLINV
-111 VNDYLKD
+111 VNEYLKD
-118 FNGNDILMEREMTQF
+118 FNNNDILMEREMTQF
-133 VLDDEIPCSKNILTS
+133 VFDDEIPCSKNILTS

-206 FVGNTS
+206 FVGET
-212 TVSFHKEDINKCI
+212 TTKSFHKECVGKCI

-239 ENARLINK
+239 DNARLINK

-309 KGILARISMMANEE
+309 KGVLARISMMANEE

-329 ESVAVESTKF
+329 EAVAVESTKF

-407 IKEFVM
+407 IKTFVM
-413 NLFDKVANWFD
+413 NLFTKVENWFD

-438 DQIDKQT
+438 DQINKPT
-445 AGFTTVNMPN
+445 AGFTTVNMAN
-455 YKDGLARIQENI
+455 YKDGLVRIQ
-467 TPQFDAVIN
+467 TPKVPNFNAVISDN
-476 SATGMGDKDE
+476 VMNAGE
-486 DVDTAINN
+486 DNAALEKVIDDFRKTLVD
-494 FRRTLIKDYKDNDEW
+494 DYKPGDEW
-509 KESCNDYFKGGKD
+509 KEACNNFFKGGKD
-522 SDKDYSANEINIR
+522 SERDYSTNEINIVD
-535 YLADRVLEI
+535 LSNKVLEI
-544 PKIVDGLKKDKTT
+544 PKIVDGIKKDKATSD
-557 AEQLFKSLESAIAKA
+557 QLYKSLEAAINRLANATPKTESVYLYNENA
-572 AAQDNQN
+572 FTEDTGAVINNTGSTAPGTTAAQSANSADITKAGNDTIKTVN
-579 VKANANKVQ
+579 DKANADKPDNKV
-588 TDAKGTENK
+588 G
-597 AIGSTTNTPSSLG
+597 
-610 TGNNNAGSGPKV
+610 
-622 GGGTTN
+622 
-628 TAESILY
+628 
-635 LYGDVFTELEIV
+635 V
-647 QSNTTTSNG
+647 Q
-656 NNGSNITSAGN
+656 
-667 ATIDKVK
+667 
-674 DGSVGPK
+674 
-681 VAAKAQKLC
+681 AQKVI
-690 NKIASTYSTYYQCKY
+690 NKMASTMSTYYQCKY

-713 DYMKIIKVHVSA
+713 DYMKIIKAHVSA
-725 YVNANNDA
+725 YVNANNDS
-733 EKAQENS
+733 EKAQQSN

>member
-37 KLVDTFKTKALKEN
+37 RLVDTFKTKALKEN
-51 QTFYRNILESDSEVT
+51 QTFYRNILESDSEVA

-88 YVDVLDENLKQ
+88 YVDVLDDNIKRLN
-99 LKNEGDSRLINV
+99 NEGDSRLINV
-111 VNDYLKD
+111 VNEYLKD
-118 FNGNDILMEREMTQF
+118 FNNNDILMEAEMTNF

-206 FVGNTS
+206 FVGET
-212 TVSFHKEDINKCI
+212 TTRSFHKECVGKCI

-239 ENARLINK
+239 DNARLINK

-309 KGILARISMMANEE
+309 KGVLARISMMANEE

-329 ESVAVESTKF
+329 EAVAVESTKF

-365 NDLIMDCCIKEAMI
+365 NDLIMYCCIKEAMI

-407 IKEFVM
+407 IKTFVM
-413 NLFDKVANWFD
+413 NLFTKVENWFD

-438 DQIDKQT
+438 DQINKPT
-445 AGFTTVNMPN
+445 AGFTTVNMAN
-455 YKDGLARIQENI
+455 YKDGLVRIQ
-467 TPQFDAVIN
+467 TPKVPNFSAVISDN
-476 SATGMGDKDE
+476 VLNAGE
-486 DVDTAINN
+486 DNAALEKVIDDFRKTLVD
-494 FRRTLIKDYKDNDEW
+494 DYKPGDEW
-509 KESCNDYFKGGKD
+509 KEACNNFFKGGKD
-522 SDKDYSANEINIR
+522 SERDYSTNEINIVD
-535 YLADRVLEI
+535 LSNKVLEI
-544 PKIVDGLKKDKTT
+544 PKIVDGIKKDKATSD
-557 AEQLFKSLESAIAKA
+557 QLYKSLEAAINRLANATPKTESAYLYNENAFTEDTGA
-572 AAQDNQN
+572 VLNTTGNTAPGTTAAQSANSADITKAGNDAIKTVN
-579 VKANANKVQ
+579 DKANADKP
-588 TDAKGTENK
+588 DNK
-597 AIGSTTNTPSSLG
+597 AG
-610 TGNNNAGSGPKV
+610 
-622 GGGTTN
+622 
-628 TAESILY
+628 
-635 LYGDVFTELEIV
+635 V
-647 QSNTTTSNG
+647 Q
-656 NNGSNITSAGN
+656 
-667 ATIDKVK
+667 
-674 DGSVGPK
+674 
-681 VAAKAQKLC
+681 AQKVI
-690 NKIASTYSTYYQCKY
+690 NKMASTMSTYYQCKY

-713 DYMKIIKVHVSA
+713 DYMKIIKAHVSA
-725 YVNANNDA
+725 YVNANNNA
-733 EKAQENS
+733 EKAQENN

>member
-88 YVDVLDENLKQ
+88 YVDVLDDNLKR
-99 LKNEGDSRLINV
+99 LNNEGDSRLINV
-111 VNDYLKD
+111 VNEYLKD
-118 FNGNDILMEREMTQF
+118 FNNNDILMEREMTQF
-133 VLDDEIPCSKNILTS
+133 ILDDEIPCSKNILTS

-180 KRAKAEIIDADPD
+180 KRVKAEIIDADPD

-206 FVGNTS
+206 FVGET
-212 TVSFHKEDINKCI
+212 TTKSFHKECVGKCI

-239 ENARLINK
+239 DNTRLINK

-309 KGILARISMMANEE
+309 KGVLARISMMANEE
-323 FVDDTV
+323 FVDDTI
-329 ESVAVESTKF
+329 EAVAVESTKF

-379 LAEGVDVENRLAALH
+379 LAEGVDVEARLTAVH

-407 IKEFVM
+407 IKTFVM
-413 NLFDKVANWFD
+413 NLFTKVENWFD

-429 NKEYIEKYK
+429 NKDYIEKYK
-438 DQIDKQT
+438 DQINKPT
-445 AGFTTVNMPN
+445 AGFTTVNMAN
-455 YKDGLARIQENI
+455 YKDGLVRIQ
-467 TPQFDAVIN
+467 TPKVPNFNAVISDN
-476 SATGMGDKDE
+476 VMNAGE
-486 DVDTAINN
+486 DNAALEKVIDDFRKTLVD
-494 FRRTLIKDYKDNDEW
+494 DYKPGDEW
-509 KESCNDYFKGGKD
+509 KEACNNFFKGGKD
-522 SDKDYSANEINIR
+522 SERDYSTNEINIVD
-535 YLADRVLEI
+535 LSNKVLEI
-544 PKIVDGLKKDKTT
+544 PKIVDGIKKDKATSD
-557 AEQLFKSLESAIAKA
+557 QLYKSLEAAINRLANATPKTESVYLYNENVFTEDTGA
-572 AAQDNQN
+572 VINNNGSTAPGTTAAQSANSADITKAGNDTIKTVN
-579 VKANANKVQ
+579 DKANADKP
-588 TDAKGTENK
+588 DNK
-597 AIGSTTNTPSSLG
+597 AG
-610 TGNNNAGSGPKV
+610 
-622 GGGTTN
+622 
-628 TAESILY
+628 
-635 LYGDVFTELEIV
+635 V
-647 QSNTTTSNG
+647 Q
-656 NNGSNITSAGN
+656 
-667 ATIDKVK
+667 
-674 DGSVGPK
+674 
-681 VAAKAQKLC
+681 AQKVI
-690 NKIASTYSTYYQCKY
+690 NKMASTMSTYYQCKY

-713 DYMKIIKVHVSA
+713 DYMKIIKAHVSA
-725 YVNANNDA
+725 YVNANNDS
-733 EKAQENS
+733 EKAQQSN

>member
-37 KLVDTFKTKALKEN
+37 RLVDTFKTKALKEN

-88 YVDVLDENLKQ
+88 YVDVLDDNLKR
-99 LKNEGDSRLINV
+99 LNNEGDSRLINV
-111 VNDYLKD
+111 VNEYLKD
-118 FNGNDILMEREMTQF
+118 FNNNDILMEREMTQF

-206 FVGNTS
+206 FVGET
-212 TVSFHKEDINKCI
+212 TTRSFHKECVGKCI

-239 ENARLINK
+239 DNARLINK

-309 KGILARISMMANEE
+309 KGVLARISMMANEE

-329 ESVAVESTKF
+329 EAVAVESTKF

-407 IKEFVM
+407 IKTFVM
-413 NLFDKVANWFD
+413 NLFTKVENWFD

-438 DQIDKQT
+438 DQINKPT
-445 AGFTTVNMPN
+445 AGFTTVNMAN
-455 YKDGLARIQENI
+455 YKDGLVRIQ
-467 TPQFDAVIN
+467 TPKVPNFSAVISDN
-476 SATGMGDKDE
+476 VLNAGE
-486 DVDTAINN
+486 DNAALEKVIDDFRKTLVD
-494 FRRTLIKDYKDNDEW
+494 DYKPGDEW
-509 KESCNDYFKGGKD
+509 KEACNNFFKGGKD
-522 SDKDYSANEINIR
+522 SERDYSTNEINIVD
-535 YLADRVLEI
+535 LSNKVLEI
-544 PKIVDGLKKDKTT
+544 PKIVDGIKKDKATSD
-557 AEQLFKSLESAIAKA
+557 QLYKSLEAAINRLANAAPKTESAYLYNDNAFTEDTGA
-572 AAQDNQN
+572 VLNTTGNTAPGTTAAQSANSADITKAGNDAIKTVN
-579 VKANANKVQ
+579 DKANADKP
-588 TDAKGTENK
+588 DNK
-597 AIGSTTNTPSSLG
+597 AG
-610 TGNNNAGSGPKV
+610 
-622 GGGTTN
+622 
-628 TAESILY
+628 
-635 LYGDVFTELEIV
+635 V
-647 QSNTTTSNG
+647 Q
-656 NNGSNITSAGN
+656 
-667 ATIDKVK
+667 
-674 DGSVGPK
+674 
-681 VAAKAQKLC
+681 AQKVI
-690 NKIASTYSTYYQCKY
+690 NKMASTMSTYYQCKY

-713 DYMKIIKVHVSA
+713 DYMKIIKAHVSA
-725 YVNANNDA
+725 YVNANNNS
-733 EKAQENS
+733 EKAQQNS

>member
-8 FSFDSVLLDK
+8 FSFDSILLDK

-37 KLVDTFKTKALKEN
+37 RLVDTFKTKALKEN

-88 YVDVLDENLKQ
+88 YVDVLDENIKRLN
-99 LKNEGDSRLINV
+99 NEGDSRLINV
-111 VNDYLKD
+111 VNEYLKD
-118 FNGNDILMEREMTQF
+118 FNNNDILMEREMTQF
-133 VLDDEIPCSKNILTS
+133 ILDDEIPCSKNILTS

-206 FVGNTS
+206 FVGET
-212 TVSFHKEDINKCI
+212 TTRSFHKECVGKCI

-239 ENARLINK
+239 DNARLINK

-309 KGILARISMMANEE
+309 KGVLARISMMANEE

-329 ESVAVESTKF
+329 EAVAVESTKF

-407 IKEFVM
+407 IKTFVM
-413 NLFDKVANWFD
+413 NLFTKVENWFD

-438 DQIDKQT
+438 DQINKPT
-445 AGFTTVNMPN
+445 AGFTTVNMAN
-455 YKDGLARIQENI
+455 YKDGLVRIQ
-467 TPQFDAVIN
+467 TPKVPNFSAVISDN
-476 SATGMGDKDE
+476 VLNAGE
-486 DVDTAINN
+486 DNAALEKVIDDFRKTLVD
-494 FRRTLIKDYKDNDEW
+494 DYKPGDEW
-509 KESCNDYFKGGKD
+509 KEACNNFFKGGKD
-522 SDKDYSANEINIR
+522 SERDYSTNEINIVD
-535 YLADRVLEI
+535 LSNKVLEI
-544 PKIVDGLKKDKTT
+544 PKIVDGIKKDKATSD
-557 AEQLFKSLESAIAKA
+557 QLYKSLETAINRLANATPKTESAYLYNENAFTEDTGA
-572 AAQDNQN
+572 VLNTTGNTAPGTTAAQSANSADITKAGNDAIKTVN
-579 VKANANKVQ
+579 DKANADKP
-588 TDAKGTENK
+588 DNK
-597 AIGSTTNTPSSLG
+597 AG
-610 TGNNNAGSGPKV
+610 
-622 GGGTTN
+622 
-628 TAESILY
+628 
-635 LYGDVFTELEIV
+635 V
-647 QSNTTTSNG
+647 Q
-656 NNGSNITSAGN
+656 
-667 ATIDKVK
+667 
-674 DGSVGPK
+674 
-681 VAAKAQKLC
+681 AQKVI
-690 NKIASTYSTYYQCKY
+690 NKMASTMSTYYQCKY

-713 DYMKIIKVHVSA
+713 DYMKIIKAHVSA
-725 YVNANNDA
+725 YVNANNNA

>member
-88 YVDVLDENLKQ
+88 YVDVLDDNLKR
-99 LKNEGDSRLINV
+99 LNNEGDSRLINV
-111 VNDYLKD
+111 VNEYLKD
-118 FNGNDILMEREMTQF
+118 FNNNDILMEREMTQF
-133 VLDDEIPCSKNILTS
+133 ILDDEIPCSKNILTS

-206 FVGNTS
+206 FVGET
-212 TVSFHKEDINKCI
+212 TTKSFHKECVGKCI

-239 ENARLINK
+239 DNARLINK

-309 KGILARISMMANEE
+309 KGVLARISMMANEE

-329 ESVAVESTKF
+329 EAVAVESTKF

-379 LAEGVDVENRLAALH
+379 LAEGVDVEARLTAVH

-407 IKEFVM
+407 IKTFVM
-413 NLFDKVANWFD
+413 ALFDKVSNWFD

-429 NKEYIEKYK
+429 NKDYIEKYK
-438 DQIDKQT
+438 DQIDKPT

-455 YKDGLARIQENI
+455 YKEGLNRIQAAPNINFNGVISTANGMPENA
-467 TPQFDAVIN
+467 DVDKVIN
-476 SATGMGDKDE
+476 DFRKTI
-486 DVDTAINN
+486 INE
-494 FRRTLIKDYKDNDEW
+494 YKDDDDW
-509 KESCNDYFKGGKD
+509 KETCNNYFKGGKD
-522 SDKDYSANEINIR
+522 SDKDYSANEISIR
-535 YLADRVLEI
+535 ELANQVLNI
-544 PKIVDGLKKDKTT
+544 PKIVDNIKKDKSTSD
-557 AEQLFKSLESAIAKA
+557 QMFKSLESAINKA
-572 AAQDNQN
+572 ASQQPA
-579 VKANANKVQ
+579 A
-588 TDAKGTENK
+588 
-597 AIGSTTNTPSSLG
+597 STPADSTNTSSTPSAPASTPAAPAAAPAQG
-610 TGNNNAGSGPKV
+610 AQHNST
-622 GGGTTN
+622 
-628 TAESILY
+628 Y
-635 LYGDVFTELEIV
+635 LYGDVFSEIEI
-647 QSNTTTSNG
+647 NKTNAPAAGAT
-656 NNGSNITSAGN
+656 GSNSASITASGN
-667 ATIDKVK
+667 QTIDNVK
-674 DGSVGPK
+674 NGGVD
-681 VAAKAQKLC
+681 AKTAVNAQKIV
-690 NKIASTYSTYYQCKY
+690 NRIASTYSTYMQCKY

-713 DYMKIIKVHVSA
+713 DYMKIIKAHVSA
-725 YVNANNDA
+725 YVNANNDS
-733 EKAQENS
+733 EKAQQSN

>member
-8 FSFDSVLLDK
+8 FSFDSILLDK

-88 YVDVLDENLKQ
+88 YVDVLDDNLKR
-99 LKNEGDSRLINV
+99 LNNEGDSRLINV
-111 VNDYLKD
+111 VNEYLKD
-118 FNGNDILMEREMTQF
+118 FNNNDILMEREMTQF
-133 VLDDEIPCSKNILTS
+133 ILDDEIPCSKNILTS

-206 FVGNTS
+206 FVGET
-212 TVSFHKEDINKCI
+212 TTKSFHKECVGKCI

-239 ENARLINK
+239 DNARLINK

-309 KGILARISMMANEE
+309 KGVLARISMMANEE
-323 FVDDTV
+323 FVDDTI
-329 ESVAVESTKF
+329 EAVAVESTKF
-339 LKEEA
+339 LKEES

-379 LAEGVDVENRLAALH
+379 LAEGVDVEARLTAVH

-407 IKEFVM
+407 IKTFVM
-413 NLFDKVANWFD
+413 NLFTKVENWFD

-429 NKEYIEKYK
+429 NKDYIEKYK
-438 DQIDKQT
+438 DQINKPT
-445 AGFTTVNMPN
+445 AGFTTVNMAN
-455 YKDGLARIQENI
+455 YKDGLVRIQ
-467 TPQFDAVIN
+467 TPKVPNFNAVISDN
-476 SATGMGDKDE
+476 VMNAGE
-486 DVDTAINN
+486 DNAALEKVIDDFRKTLVD
-494 FRRTLIKDYKDNDEW
+494 DYKPGDEW
-509 KESCNDYFKGGKD
+509 KEACNNFFKGGKD
-522 SDKDYSANEINIR
+522 SERDYSTNEINIVD
-535 YLADRVLEI
+535 LSNKVLEI
-544 PKIVDGLKKDKTT
+544 PKIVDGIKKDKATSD
-557 AEQLFKSLESAIAKA
+557 QLYKSLEAAINRLANATPKTESVYLYNENIFTEDTGA
-572 AAQDNQN
+572 VINNTGSTAPGTTAAQSANSADITKAGNDTIKTVN
-579 VKANANKVQ
+579 DKANADKP
-588 TDAKGTENK
+588 DNK
-597 AIGSTTNTPSSLG
+597 AG
-610 TGNNNAGSGPKV
+610 
-622 GGGTTN
+622 
-628 TAESILY
+628 
-635 LYGDVFTELEIV
+635 V
-647 QSNTTTSNG
+647 Q
-656 NNGSNITSAGN
+656 
-667 ATIDKVK
+667 
-674 DGSVGPK
+674 
-681 VAAKAQKLC
+681 AQKVI
-690 NKIASTYSTYYQCKY
+690 NKMASTMSTYYQCKY

-713 DYMKIIKVHVSA
+713 DYMKIIKAHVSA
-725 YVNANNDA
+725 YVNANNNA
-733 EKAQENS
+733 EKAQQSN

>member
-88 YVDVLDENLKQ
+88 YVDVLDENLKR
-99 LKNEGDSRLINV
+99 LNNEGDSRLINV
-111 VNDYLKD
+111 VNEYLKD
-118 FNGNDILMEREMTQF
+118 FNNNDILMEHEMTQF

-206 FVGNTS
+206 FVGET
-212 TVSFHKEDINKCI
+212 TTKSFHKECVGKCI

-239 ENARLINK
+239 DNARLINK

-309 KGILARISMMANEE
+309 KGVLARISMMANEE

-329 ESVAVESTKF
+329 EAVAVESTKF

-379 LAEGVDVENRLAALH
+379 LAEGVDIEARLTAVH

-407 IKEFVM
+407 IKTFVM
-413 NLFDKVANWFD
+413 ALFDKVSNWFD

-429 NKEYIEKYK
+429 NKDYIEKYK
-438 DQIDKQT
+438 DQIDKPT

-455 YKDGLARIQENI
+455 YKEGLNRIQAAPNINFNGVISTANGMPENA
-467 TPQFDAVIN
+467 DVDKVIN
-476 SATGMGDKDE
+476 DFRKTI
-486 DVDTAINN
+486 INE
-494 FRRTLIKDYKDNDEW
+494 YKDDDDW
-509 KESCNDYFKGGKD
+509 KETCNNYFKGGKD
-522 SDKDYSANEINIR
+522 SDKDYSANEISIR
-535 YLADRVLEI
+535 ELANQVLNI
-544 PKIVDGLKKDKTT
+544 PKIVDNIKKDKSISD
-557 AEQLFKSLESAIAKA
+557 QMFKSLESAINKA
-572 AAQDNQN
+572 ASQQPA
-579 VKANANKVQ
+579 A
-588 TDAKGTENK
+588 
-597 AIGSTTNTPSSLG
+597 STTPADSTNTSSTPSAPASTPAAPAAAPAQG
-610 TGNNNAGSGPKV
+610 AQHNST
-622 GGGTTN
+622 
-628 TAESILY
+628 Y
-635 LYGDVFTELEIV
+635 LYGDVFSEIEI
-647 QSNTTTSNG
+647 NKTNAPAAGAT
-656 NNGSNITSAGN
+656 GSNSASITASGN
-667 ATIDKVK
+667 QTIDNVK
-674 DGSVGPK
+674 NGGVD
-681 VAAKAQKLC
+681 AKTAVNAQKIV
-690 NKIASTYSTYYQCKY
+690 NRIASTYSTYMQCKY

-713 DYMKIIKVHVSA
+713 DYMKIIKAHVSA
-725 YVNANNDA
+725 YVNANNNS
-733 EKAQENS
+733 EKAQQSN

>member
-37 KLVDTFKTKALKEN
+37 RLVDTFKTKALKEN

-88 YVDVLDENLKQ
+88 YVDVLDDNLKR
-99 LKNEGDSRLINV
+99 LNNEGDSRLINV
-111 VNDYLKD
+111 VNEYLKD
-118 FNGNDILMEREMTQF
+118 FNNNDILMEREMTQF
-133 VLDDEIPCSKNILTS
+133 ILDDEIPCSKNILTS

-206 FVGNTS
+206 FVGET
-212 TVSFHKEDINKCI
+212 TTKSFHKECVGKCI

-239 ENARLINK
+239 DNARLINK

-297 KAQYICNNYYQA
+297 KAKYICNNYYQA
-309 KGILARISMMANEE
+309 KGVLARISMMANEE

-329 ESVAVESTKF
+329 EAVAVESTKF

-407 IKEFVM
+407 IKAFVVA
-413 NLFDKVANWFD
+413 LFDKVSNWFD

-429 NKEYIEKYK
+429 NKDYIEKYK
-438 DQIDKQT
+438 DQIDKPT

-455 YKDGLARIQENI
+455 YKEGLNRIQAAPNINFNGVISTANGMPENA
-467 TPQFDAVIN
+467 DVDKVIN
-476 SATGMGDKDE
+476 DFRKTI
-486 DVDTAINN
+486 INE
-494 FRRTLIKDYKDNDEW
+494 YKDDDDW
-509 KESCNDYFKGGKD
+509 KETCNNYFKGGKD
-522 SDKDYSANEINIR
+522 SDKDYSANEISIR
-535 YLADRVLEI
+535 ELANQVLNI
-544 PKIVDGLKKDKTT
+544 PKIVDNIKKDKSTSD
-557 AEQLFKSLESAIAKA
+557 QLFKSLESAINKA
-572 AAQDNQN
+572 ASQQPA
-579 VKANANKVQ
+579 A
-588 TDAKGTENK
+588 
-597 AIGSTTNTPSSLG
+597 STPADSTNT
-610 TGNNNAGSGPKV
+610 GS
-622 GGGTTN
+622 N
-628 TAESILY
+628 TPATPPAAPAQGAQHNSTY
-635 LYGDVFTELEIV
+635 LYGDVFSEIEI
-647 QSNTTTSNG
+647 NKTNAPAAGAT
-656 NNGSNITSAGN
+656 GSNSASITASGN
-667 ATIDKVK
+667 QTIDNVK
-674 DGSVGPK
+674 NGGVDSKTAVN
-681 VAAKAQKLC
+681 AQKII
-690 NKIASTYSTYYQCKY
+690 NRIASTYSTYMQCKY

-713 DYMKIIKVHVSA
+713 DYMKIIKAHVSA
-725 YVNANNDA
+725 YVNANNDS
-733 EKAQENS
+733 EKAQQAN

>member
-88 YVDVLDENLKQ
+88 YVDVLDDNIKRLN
-99 LKNEGDSRLINV
+99 NEGDSRLINV
-111 VNDYLKD
+111 VNEYLKD
-118 FNGNDILMEREMTQF
+118 FNNNDILMEREMTQF
-133 VLDDEIPCSKNILTS
+133 ILDDEIPCSKNILTS

-239 ENARLINK
+239 DNARLINK

-309 KGILARISMMANEE
+309 KGVLARISMMANEE

-329 ESVAVESTKF
+329 EAVAVESTKF
-339 LKEEA
+339 LKEES

-379 LAEGVDVENRLAALH
+379 LAEGVDVEARLTAVH

-407 IKEFVM
+407 IKTFVM
-413 NLFDKVANWFD
+413 ALFDKVSNWFD

-429 NKEYIEKYK
+429 NKDYIEKYK
-438 DQIDKQT
+438 DQIDKPT

-455 YKDGLARIQENI
+455 YKEGLNRIQAAPNINFNGVISTANGMPENA
-467 TPQFDAVIN
+467 DVDKVIN
-476 SATGMGDKDE
+476 DFRKTI
-486 DVDTAINN
+486 INE
-494 FRRTLIKDYKDNDEW
+494 YKDDNDW
-509 KESCNDYFKGGKD
+509 KETCNNYFKGGKD
-522 SDKDYSANEINIR
+522 SDKDYSANEISIR
-535 YLADRVLEI
+535 ELANQVLNI
-544 PKIVDGLKKDKTT
+544 PKIIDNIKKDKSTSD
-557 AEQLFKSLESAIAKA
+557 QMFKSLESAINKA
-572 AAQDNQN
+572 ASQQPA
-579 VKANANKVQ
+579 
-588 TDAKGTENK
+588 
-597 AIGSTTNTPSSLG
+597 STNTSTDS
-610 TGNNNAGSGPKV
+610 TNT
-622 GGGTTN
+622 GTTQAAPQPQG
-628 TAESILY
+628 TAESTY
-635 LYGDVFTELEIV
+635 LYGDVFSEIEI
-647 QSNTTTSNG
+647 NKTNAPAAGAT
-656 NNGSNITSAGN
+656 GSNSASITASGN
-667 ATIDKVK
+667 QTIDNVK
-674 DGSVGPK
+674 NGGVD
-681 VAAKAQKLC
+681 AKTAVNAQKIV
-690 NKIASTYSTYYQCKY
+690 NRIASTYSTYLQCKY

-713 DYMKIIKVHVSA
+713 DYMKIIKAHVSA
-725 YVNANNDA
+725 YVNANNDS
-733 EKAQENS
+733 EKAQQSN

>member
-18 IKTPSL
+18 INTPSL

-37 KLVDTFKTKALKEN
+37 RLVDTFKTKALKEN

-88 YVDVLDENLKQ
+88 YVDVLDENLKR
-99 LKNEGDSRLINV
+99 LNNEGDSRLINV
-111 VNDYLKD
+111 VNEYLKD
-118 FNGNDILMEREMTQF
+118 FNNNDILMEREMTQF
-133 VLDDEIPCSKNILTS
+133 ILDDEIPCSKNILTS

-206 FVGNTS
+206 FVGET
-212 TVSFHKEDINKCI
+212 TTRSFHKECVGKCI

-239 ENARLINK
+239 DNARLINK

-309 KGILARISMMANEE
+309 KGVLARISMMANEE

-329 ESVAVESTKF
+329 EAVAVESTKF

-379 LAEGVDVENRLAALH
+379 LAEGVDVEARLTAVH

-407 IKEFVM
+407 IKTFVM
-413 NLFDKVANWFD
+413 ALFDKVSNWFD

-429 NKEYIEKYK
+429 NKDYIEKYK
-438 DQIDKQT
+438 DQIDKPT

-455 YKDGLARIQENI
+455 YKEGLNRIQAAPNINFNGVISTANGMPENA
-467 TPQFDAVIN
+467 DVDKVIN
-476 SATGMGDKDE
+476 DFRKTI
-486 DVDTAINN
+486 INE
-494 FRRTLIKDYKDNDEW
+494 YKDDDDW
-509 KESCNDYFKGGKD
+509 KETCNNYFKGGKD
-522 SDKDYSANEINIR
+522 SDKDYSANEISIR
-535 YLADRVLEI
+535 ELANQVLNI
-544 PKIVDGLKKDKTT
+544 PKIVDNIKKDKSTSD
-557 AEQLFKSLESAIAKA
+557 QLFKSLESAINKA
-572 AAQDNQN
+572 ASQQPA
-579 VKANANKVQ
+579 A
-588 TDAKGTENK
+588 
-597 AIGSTTNTPSSLG
+597 STTPADSANTSSTTSTPSTPAASPAQG
-610 TGNNNAGSGPKV
+610 AQHNST
-622 GGGTTN
+622 
-628 TAESILY
+628 Y
-635 LYGDVFTELEIV
+635 LYGDVFSEIEI
-647 QSNTTTSNG
+647 NKTNAPAAGAT
-656 NNGSNITSAGN
+656 GSNSASITASGN
-667 ATIDKVK
+667 QTIDNVK
-674 DGSVGPK
+674 NGGVDSKTAVN
-681 VAAKAQKLC
+681 AQKIV
-690 NKIASTYSTYYQCKY
+690 NRIASTYSTYMQCKY

-713 DYMKIIKVHVSA
+713 DYMKIIKAHVSA
-725 YVNANNDA
+725 YVNANNDS
-733 EKAQENS
+733 EKAQQAN

>member
-88 YVDVLDENLKQ
+88 YVDVLDDNLKR
-99 LKNEGDSRLINV
+99 LNNEGDSRLINV
-111 VNDYLKD
+111 VNEYLKD
-118 FNGNDILMEREMTQF
+118 FNNNDILMEREMTQF

-206 FVGNTS
+206 FVGET
-212 TVSFHKEDINKCI
+212 TTKSFHKECVGKCI

-239 ENARLINK
+239 DNARLINK

-329 ESVAVESTKF
+329 EAVAVESTKF

-407 IKEFVM
+407 IKTFVM
-413 NLFDKVANWFD
+413 ALFDKVSNWFD

-429 NKEYIEKYK
+429 NKDYIEKYK
-438 DQIDKQT
+438 DQIDKPT

-455 YKDGLARIQENI
+455 YKEGLNRIQAAPNINFNGVISTANGMPENA
-467 TPQFDAVIN
+467 DVDKVIN
-476 SATGMGDKDE
+476 DFRKTI
-486 DVDTAINN
+486 INE
-494 FRRTLIKDYKDNDEW
+494 YKDDDDW
-509 KESCNDYFKGGKD
+509 KETCNNYFKGGKD
-522 SDKDYSANEINIR
+522 SDKDYSANEISIR
-535 YLADRVLEI
+535 ELANQVLNI
-544 PKIVDGLKKDKTT
+544 PKIVDNIKKDKSTSD
-557 AEQLFKSLESAIAKA
+557 QMFKSLESAINKA
-572 AAQDNQN
+572 ASQQPA
-579 VKANANKVQ
+579 
-588 TDAKGTENK
+588 
-597 AIGSTTNTPSSLG
+597 STPADSSNTSSTPSAPASTPAAPAAAPAQG
-610 TGNNNAGSGPKV
+610 AQHNST
-622 GGGTTN
+622 
-628 TAESILY
+628 Y
-635 LYGDVFTELEIV
+635 LYGDVFSEIEI
-647 QSNTTTSNG
+647 NKTNAPAAGAT
-656 NNGSNITSAGN
+656 GSNSASITASGN
-667 ATIDKVK
+667 QTIDNVK
-674 DGSVGPK
+674 NGGVDSKTAVN
-681 VAAKAQKLC
+681 AQKIV
-690 NKIASTYSTYYQCKY
+690 NRIASTYSTYMQCKY

-713 DYMKIIKVHVSA
+713 DYMKIIKAHVSA
-725 YVNANNDA
+725 YVNANNDS
-733 EKAQENS
+733 EKAQQSN

>member
-37 KLVDTFKTKALKEN
+37 RLVDTFKTKALKEN

-88 YVDVLDENLKQ
+88 YVDVLDDNLKR
-99 LKNEGDSRLINV
+99 LNNEGDSRLINV
-111 VNDYLKD
+111 VNEYLKD
-118 FNGNDILMEREMTQF
+118 FNNNDILMEREMTQF
-133 VLDDEIPCSKNILTS
+133 ILDDEIPCSKNILTS

-206 FVGNTS
+206 FVGET
-212 TVSFHKEDINKCI
+212 TTKSFHKECVGKCI

-239 ENARLINK
+239 DNARLINK

-309 KGILARISMMANEE
+309 KGVLARISMMANEE
-323 FVDDTV
+323 FVDDTI
-329 ESVAVESTKF
+329 EAVAVESTKF

-407 IKEFVM
+407 IKTFVM
-413 NLFDKVANWFD
+413 ALFDKVSNWFD

-429 NKEYIEKYK
+429 NKDYIEKYK
-438 DQIDKQT
+438 DQIDKPT

-455 YKDGLARIQENI
+455 YKEGLNRIQAAPNINFNGVISTANGMPENA
-467 TPQFDAVIN
+467 DVDKVIN
-476 SATGMGDKDE
+476 DFRKTI
-486 DVDTAINN
+486 INE
-494 FRRTLIKDYKDNDEW
+494 YKDDDDW
-509 KESCNDYFKGGKD
+509 KETCNNYFKGGKD
-522 SDKDYSANEINIR
+522 SDKDYSANEISIR
-535 YLADRVLEI
+535 ELANQVLNI
-544 PKIVDGLKKDKTT
+544 PKIVDNLKKDKSTSD
-557 AEQLFKSLESAIAKA
+557 QMFKSLESAINKA
-572 AAQDNQN
+572 ASQQPA
-579 VKANANKVQ
+579 A
-588 TDAKGTENK
+588 
-597 AIGSTTNTPSSLG
+597 STTPADSSNTSSTASTPSTPAASPAQG
-610 TGNNNAGSGPKV
+610 AQHNST
-622 GGGTTN
+622 
-628 TAESILY
+628 Y
-635 LYGDVFTELEIV
+635 LYGDVFSEIEI
-647 QSNTTTSNG
+647 NKTNAPAAGAT
-656 NNGSNITSAGN
+656 GSNSASITASGN
-667 ATIDKVK
+667 QTIDNVK
-674 DGSVGPK
+674 NGGVD
-681 VAAKAQKLC
+681 AKTAVNAQKIV
-690 NKIASTYSTYYQCKY
+690 NRIASTYSTYLQCKY

-713 DYMKIIKVHVSA
+713 DYMKIIKAHVSA
-725 YVNANNDA
+725 YVNANNNA
-733 EKAQENS
+733 EKAQENN

>member
-37 KLVDTFKTKALKEN
+37 RLVDTFKTKAMKET
-51 QTFYRNILESDSEVT
+51 QTFYRNLLESESEVT

-80 LNAFYTAK
+80 LNSFYSDK
-88 YVDVLDENLKQ
+88 YVEVLEYNLKR
-99 LKNEGDSRLINV
+99 LSNEGDSRLINV
-111 VNDYLKD
+111 VSDYLKD
-118 FNGNDILMEREMTQF
+118 FNGNDVLFERDMVKY
-133 VLDDEIPCSKNILTS
+133 VLDDEIPCSKNILTD

-193 DIEVKDLSRTPDI
+193 DIEVKDLSKTPDI
-206 FVGNTS
+206 FVNGST
-212 TVSFHKEDINKCI
+212 TVSFHKEDVNKCI
-225 EIVKSVRDDLEANL
+225 EIIKSVRDDLAANL
-239 ENARLINK
+239 DNARLINK

-258 YRNSTKIRVNSDD
+258 YRNSTKISVGSDEH
-271 YIRKIERI
+271 IRKIERI

-291 LTVYAI
+291 LTVYSI

-309 KGILARISMMANEE
+309 KSVLSAITLMANQE
-323 FVDDTV
+323 FVDDQV
-329 ESVAVESTKF
+329 GIAAEESAKF

-344 FKFTKLTDAEIL
+344 FKFSKLTDSEIL

-365 NDLIMDCCIKEAMI
+365 NDLIMDCCIKEAMV
-379 LAEGVDVENRLAALH
+379 LAEGVDVENRLAAIH

-413 NLFDKVANWFD
+413 GLFDKVSNWFD

-429 NKEYIEKYK
+429 NKEYLDKYK
-438 DQIDKQT
+438 DQLSKPT

-455 YKDGLARIQENI
+455 YEEGLKRIQAQTTIDFNG
-467 TPQFDAVIN
+467 VI
-476 SATGMGDKDE
+476 STATNMNEDT
-486 DVDTAINN
+486 DVDEVITT
-494 FRRTLIKDYKDNDEW
+494 FRKGIISDYNGTDEW
-509 KESCNDYFKGGKD
+509 KETCNDYFQGGKD
-522 SDKDYSANEINIR
+522 SDKDYSANEISISA
-535 YLADRVLEI
+535 YAEQVLAI
-544 PKIVDGLKKDKTT
+544 PKIVDNIKKDRATSD
-557 AEQLFKSLESAIAKA
+557 QMFKSLDSAINKA
-572 AAQDNQN
+572 ASQQPQQ
-579 VKANANKVQ
+579 Q
-588 TDAKGTENK
+588 TDANKPQVDNAKGPMAPKPPAAGNTTPGPTVADHKE
-597 AIGSTTNTPSSLG
+597 ST
-610 TGNNNAGSGPKV
+610 
-622 GGGTTN
+622 
-628 TAESILY
+628 Y
-635 LYGDVFTELEIV
+635 LYGDVFTELDI
-647 QSNTTTSNG
+647 QTTNAPAPGTTGSNSATITKAGNQTIDSVKNG
-656 NNGSNITSAGN
+656 N
-667 ATIDKVK
+667 IDSKTAVN
-674 DGSVGPK
+674 
-681 VAAKAQKLC
+681 AQKIV
-690 NKIASTYSTYYQCKY
+690 NKIASTYSTYLQCKY

-725 YVNANNDA
+725 YVNAGNDA

>member
-239 ENARLINK
+239 DNARLINK

-297 KAQYICNNYYQA
+297 KAQYICNNYNQA
-309 KGILARISMMANEE
+309 KGVLARISMMANEE

-407 IKEFVM
+407 IKTFVM
-413 NLFDKVANWFD
+413 NLFDKVSNWFD

-438 DQIDKQT
+438 DQISKPT

-455 YKDGLARIQENI
+455 YKEGLNRIQTPPNI
-467 TPQFDAVIN
+467 QFDAVIN
-476 SATGMGDKDE
+476 TATKME
-486 DVDTAINN
+486 ENSDVDQVINN
-494 FRRTLIKDYKDNDEW
+494 FRKGIISDYKDTDEW
-509 KESCNDYFKGGKD
+509 KETCNDYFQGGKD
-522 SDKDYSANEINIR
+522 SDKDYSANEISVSA
-535 YLADRVLEI
+535 LAEQVLAI
-544 PKIVDGLKKDKTT
+544 PKIVDNIKKDKATSDK
-557 AEQLFKSLESAIAKA
+557 LFKSLDSAINKA
-572 AAQDNQN
+572 ASQQPA
-579 VKANANKVQ
+579 A
-588 TDAKGTENK
+588 
-597 AIGSTTNTPSSLG
+597 STTNTDSNSTSNTESNNSATPAASPA
-610 TGNNNAGSGPKV
+610 GNP
-622 GGGTTN
+622 T
-628 TAESILY
+628 ESTY
-635 LYGDVFTELEIV
+635 LYGDVFSEIEI
-647 QSNTTTSNG
+647 NKTNAPAPGTT
-656 NNGSNITSAGN
+656 GSNSAAITAAGN
-667 ATIDKVK
+667 KTIDNVK
-674 DGSVGPK
+674 NGGVDSKTAVN
-681 VAAKAQKLC
+681 AQKIV
-690 NKIASTYSTYYQCKY
+690 NRIASTYSTYLQCKY
-705 QMAEKIMS
+705 QTAEKIMS
-713 DYMKIIKVHVSA
+713 DYMKIIKAHVSA